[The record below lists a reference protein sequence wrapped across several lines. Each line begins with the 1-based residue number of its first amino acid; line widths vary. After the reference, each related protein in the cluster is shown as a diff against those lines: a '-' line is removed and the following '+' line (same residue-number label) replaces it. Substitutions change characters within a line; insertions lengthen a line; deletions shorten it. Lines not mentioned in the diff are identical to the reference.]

1 MPEVYPDSIKL
12 EMQFAGTAC
21 AWTDV
26 TEDLIRS
33 TPITCTY
40 GIQDSS
46 PLARVAS
53 TGTFNF
59 NLDNSELNSAGLVGY
74 YSPGHANC
82 RSGFEAGI
90 TVRFSVI
97 YGGITYPKFYGRI
110 PATGIQIVPGSNK
123 ERQTMV
129 EVRDFMEQC
138 AIHEIDSPAFVQN
151 KTAAEVIQ
159 LILAEQSIQPLAT
172 EYNTCEDT
180 FFSAFENQNEKINC
194 LVEISKACLSEFG
207 YAYVRHDTSNYEKFV
222 VEGRKTRTGITS
234 ATTISVSTPIELCGY
249 LQKEDSG
256 KFQLE
261 DGSGYIKLDEAS
273 VFNASFDNEQ
283 YDAVIQNGN
292 DLYNSIEVN
301 SINKT
306 IGTVTPVKV
315 WTQDYG
321 TYATD
326 QIFIK
331 LDWRLDG
338 TDNVYVGSIILQGD
352 YSIPSHSKFTCI
364 GLINPVGTTDYRFDT
379 SVITASSTMTIS
391 NLYNSCVGTVDI
403 YRNVGTNY
411 YGTVSSTY
419 ETIQLQVRGT
429 PLFQE
434 NVSQQFNGTASI
446 NDFGK
451 STLTIDMPYQA
462 GTGIP
467 GTIANALLTQYQDPV
482 TRTENC
488 MFFANKDM
496 EKMYSFLILDIGD
509 RFTYQETVS
518 GINEDYF
525 INGVNFE
532 VHANNVIKFGYKTK
546 AAELEVF

>member
-12 EMQFAGTAC
+12 EMQFAGTSG
-21 AWTDV
+21 AWTDI
-26 TEDLIRS
+26 TEDVIRS

-59 NLDNSELNSAGLVGY
+59 MLDNSANNSAGLVGY

-82 RSGFEAGI
+82 RSGFSAGI

-97 YGGITYPKFYGRI
+97 YGDVTYPKFYGRI
-110 PATGIQIVPGSNK
+110 PATGIQIIPGANK

-159 LILAEQSIQPLAT
+159 LILAEMSIQPLST

-180 FFSAFENQNEKINC
+180 FFSAFENQSLKLNP
-194 LVEISKACLSEFG
+194 LVEIGNACTSEFG
-207 YAYVRHDTSNYEKFV
+207 YAYIRHDSSSYEKFI
-222 VEGRKTRTGITS
+222 VEGRKTRTGIAS

-249 LQKEDSG
+249 LLKEDGG

-261 DGSGYIKLDEAS
+261 DSSGYIKLDEATVYS
-273 VFNASFDNEQ
+273 AGFDNEQ
-283 YDAVIQNGN
+283 IDAVIENGN
-292 DLYNSIEVN
+292 DLYNEIKVN

-306 IGTVTPVKV
+306 IGTVRALKV
-315 WTQDYG
+315 WSYAVVAGDPQIKIPLYRNYIG
-321 TYATD
+321 TEYVY
-326 QIFIK
+326 K
-331 LDWRLDG
+331 G
-338 TDNVYVGSIILQGD
+338 TLEFNGNYQVDSSNVAA
-352 YSIPSHSKFTCI
+352 I
-364 GLINPVGTTDYRFDT
+364 GLITPVATVDYSFSTGT
-379 SVITASSTMTIS
+379 ITAQSIMTVS
-391 NLYNSCVGTVDI
+391 NLYDSCIGTIVAIENWGTVDI
-403 YRNVGTNY
+403 GSVA
-411 YGTVSSTY
+411 STPASLN
-419 ETIQLQVRGT
+419 ILQVRGT
-429 PLFQE
+429 PLFATE
-434 NVSQQFNGTASI
+434 TNSNYLGTASI
-446 NDFGK
+446 NQFGK
-451 STLTIDMPYQA
+451 STLTIDMPYQT
-462 GTGIP
+462 GTAIP
-467 GTIANALLTQYQDPV
+467 GTIANTLLTQYQDPI
-482 TRTENC
+482 TRTENV

-509 RFTYQETVS
+509 RFTLEETVS
-518 GINEDYF
+518 GVSGDYF
-525 INGVNFE
+525 INGVTFE
-532 VHANNVIKFGYKTK
+532 IHANNIIKFGYKTK

>member
-1 MPEVYPDSIKL
+1 M
-12 EMQFAGTAC
+12 
-21 AWTDV
+21 
-26 TEDLIRS
+26 
-33 TPITCTY
+33 
-40 GIQDSS
+40 
-46 PLARVAS
+46 
-53 TGTFNF
+53 
-59 NLDNSELNSAGLVGY
+59 LDNSANNSAGLVGY

-82 RSGFEAGI
+82 RSGFSAGI

-97 YGGITYPKFYGRI
+97 YGDVTYPKFYGRI
-110 PATGIQIVPGSNK
+110 PATGIQIIPGENK

-180 FFSAFENQNEKINC
+180 FFSAFEDQSAKLNC
-194 LVEISKACLSEFG
+194 LVEISKACTSEFG
-207 YAYVRHDTSNYEKFV
+207 YAYVRHDTNNYEKFV

-249 LQKEDSG
+249 LLKEDGG

-261 DGSGYIKLDEAS
+261 DDSGYIKLDEAS

-306 IGTVTPVKV
+306 IGTVEPLHIWSYYDGAFHNSIYIYAQLT
-315 WTQDYG
+315 TISG
-321 TYATD
+321 TTYH
-326 QIFIK
+326 
-331 LDWRLDG
+331 
-338 TDNVYVGSIILQGD
+338 VGSAVFSGG
-352 YSIPSHSKFTCI
+352 YSTKAFSSVNSI
-364 GLINPVGTTDYRFDT
+364 GLITPVITTDYGSSAGT
-379 SVITASSTMTIS
+379 SLDRYATIS
-391 NLYNSCVGTVDI
+391 VTDLNSNSCIGTISYTVPGQGSAPI
-403 YRNVGTNY
+403 YSINVMT
-411 YGTVSSTY
+411 
-419 ETIQLQVRGT
+419 LQVRGT
-429 PLFQE
+429 PLFQDDF
-434 NVSQQFNGTASI
+434 SQQFNGTTSI
-446 NDFGK
+446 NQFGK

-467 GTIANALLTQYQDPV
+467 GTIAGTLLTQYQSPV

-488 MFFANKDM
+488 MFFANRDV

-525 INGVNFE
+525 INGVTFE
-532 VHANNVIKFGYKTK
+532 IYANNVIKFGYKTK
-546 AAELEVF
+546 AAALEVF